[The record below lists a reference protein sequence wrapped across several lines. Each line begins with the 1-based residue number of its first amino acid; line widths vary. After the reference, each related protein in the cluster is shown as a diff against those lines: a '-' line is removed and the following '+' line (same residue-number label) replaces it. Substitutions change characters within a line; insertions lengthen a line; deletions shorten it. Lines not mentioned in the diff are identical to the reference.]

1 MLYCIPRKCSGEEE
15 DLCYWGLGEGFLQT
29 SGSEEENTP
38 DEIVDKILK
47 EFQEQGLIEPA
58 IKKRKQPQHV
68 KSYRMDPLVR
78 SAVTLLSKE
87 AKFFDYDGKGNVLP
101 QRDWISGL
109 DFEGN
114 LVVEENRSERL
125 CLQKGIVVEKDERR
139 KFSKEKKIRPEVSQT
154 ELAKVLKLFNINE
167 PFPDLQL
174 AGLTQLKDENAG
186 QMKEP
191 SAVWFSKMKS
201 ARVFCLGSWPGSA
214 KSHIEV
220 QSREFLKGLTSM
232 KNLRFLSLQGIS
244 RITELPHSIGN
255 HSNLVILDLKECHN
269 LEILSEEIVKLKKL
283 RYLDVSDCHL
293 LADMPKGLG
302 ALSELQVLKGF
313 VISNRQQNRRSG
325 TLDDLKEL
333 RNLRKLTINT
343 RSKDFPTGIDLSAL
357 HELGEKGVLRN
368 LTIVW
373 GPAEPNKAPKLE
385 NQMVKEDN
393 QMNKKLPEQLEKL
406 DIQCFPKSTAT
417 WLTPESLPNLEKL
430 YIRGG
435 NLANL
440 GKSKWSKVKTSRLK
454 YLNELKTTWIKLQE
468 SFPDLEYLEKV
479 KCPGITLCPCDE
491 HGVWMKTI

>member
-1 MLYCIPRKCSGEEE
+1 M
-15 DLCYWGLGEGFLQT
+15 
-29 SGSEEENTP
+29 
-38 DEIVDKILK
+38 
-47 EFQEQGLIEPA
+47 
-58 IKKRKQPQHV
+58 
-68 KSYRMDPLVR
+68 
-78 SAVTLLSKE
+78 
-87 AKFFDYDGKGNVLP
+87 
-101 QRDWISGL
+101 
-109 DFEGN
+109 
-114 LVVEENRSERL
+114 
-125 CLQKGIVVEKDERR
+125 EKDERR

-269 LEILSEEIVKLKKL
+269 LEILSEEIVKLVKL

-357 HELGEKGVLRN
+357 HELGEKGVLE
-368 LTIVW
+368 T
-373 GPAEPNKAPKLE
+373 
-385 NQMVKEDN
+385 
-393 QMNKKLPEQLEKL
+393 
-406 DIQCFPKSTAT
+406 
-417 WLTPESLPNLEKL
+417 
-430 YIRGG
+430 
-435 NLANL
+435 
-440 GKSKWSKVKTSRLK
+440 
-454 YLNELKTTWIKLQE
+454 
-468 SFPDLEYLEKV
+468 
-479 KCPGITLCPCDE
+479 
-491 HGVWMKTI
+491 

>member
-1 MLYCIPRKCSGEEE
+1 
-15 DLCYWGLGEGFLQT
+15 
-29 SGSEEENTP
+29 
-38 DEIVDKILK
+38 
-47 EFQEQGLIEPA
+47 
-58 IKKRKQPQHV
+58 
-68 KSYRMDPLVR
+68 
-78 SAVTLLSKE
+78 
-87 AKFFDYDGKGNVLP
+87 
-101 QRDWISGL
+101 
-109 DFEGN
+109 
-114 LVVEENRSERL
+114 
-125 CLQKGIVVEKDERR
+125 
-139 KFSKEKKIRPEVSQT
+139 
-154 ELAKVLKLFNINE
+154 
-167 PFPDLQL
+167 
-174 AGLTQLKDENAG
+174 
-186 QMKEP
+186 
-191 SAVWFSKMKS
+191 
-201 ARVFCLGSWPGSA
+201 
-214 KSHIEV
+214 
-220 QSREFLKGLTSM
+220 M
-232 KNLRFLSLQGIS
+232 KNLRFPSLQGIS

-357 HELGEKGVLRN
+357 RELGEKGVLRN

-393 QMNKKLPEQLEKL
+393 QMNKKFPEQLEKL

-435 NLANL
+435 NLATL
-440 GKSKWSKVKTSRLK
+440 GKYKWSKVKTLRLK

-491 HGVWMKTI
+491 HGAWMKTI